1 MLTKNHF
8 LQTVEFLG
16 SIVAIFLLTAI
27 RFLSK
32 ENDFAVIVSRF
43 FTIVAPL

>member
-8 LQTVEFLG
+8 LLTVEFLG

-27 RFLSK
+27 TFWSLESAL
-32 ENDFAVIVSRF
+32 AVIVDRF
-43 FTIVAPL
+43 FTIVAPF